1 MCVTNVTIKTVQAL
15 SALALWVSR
24 QQWTREAWSCGAVAH
39 CIETACQ
46 EVAGPATDT
55 LLRVH
60 VQVDADNGCFDHVCF
75 LLPQHCC
82 IVDAYVALTGPR
94 MYMCPGGGGDDS
106 AGWLQHVRAL
116 GASPS
121 AVRLTA
127 RWRHLFAM
135 PWAPA
140 FRGPIASVHV
150 HESYWRLA
158 LPLALPLA
166 LHRSPTSAAGP
177 SAVSR
182 LSSEGA
188 LVCT

>member
-1 MCVTNVTIKTVQAL
+1 MTQAL
-15 SALALWVSR
+15 ALMALWVSR
-24 QQWTREAWSCGAVAH
+24 QQWPREAWSCGAVAH
-39 CIETACQ
+39 CIETACR
-46 EVAGPATDT
+46 EVTLKDADA

-75 LLPQHCC
+75 LLPRHCC
-82 IVDAYVALTGPR
+82 IVDAYVGLTGPR
-94 MYMCPGGGGDDS
+94 MYMCPGGSGS
-106 AGWLQHVRAL
+106 ADWLQRVRAL
-116 GASPS
+116 GVGTAS

-127 RWRHLFAM
+127 RWRHLFAV

-140 FRGPIASVHV
+140 FRGPIAAVHV

-158 LPLALPLA
+158 PALALA
-166 LHRSPTSAAGP
+166 LHKSPTSVPGA

-182 LSSEGA
+182 LSSEAA